1 MEEDVWIDK
10 LTEWRMNGWVYRR
23 MEEGMCGRREGRMD
37 DILSLT
43 TFRTPPPIYLSTI
56 VTTRINE
63 MNPHN

>member
-10 LTEWRMNGWVYRR
+10 LTEWRMNGWDYRR
-23 MEEGMCGRREGRMD
+23 MERGICGRRDGWMTYC
-37 DILSLT
+37 LS
-43 TFRTPPPIYLSTI
+43 PLSVPLLPFTSPSL